1 MEKMKQT
8 IYAVIIFL
16 CVIATAHAKLQEGDN
31 LLGGTLGFWTPHS
44 TPTFGVNYE
53 YQITQAG
60 GGTISLGGIFRYWSY
75 TNDYPNGDSRKYSF
89 STFGVQSNYNFNQI
103 GDGKF
108 VPFVG
113 LVIGYNSVN
122 QTYTDVTHH
131 GIYETDVSY
140 TSGAWLWAQGGMRY
154 FFSNNV
160 AGAVRLNLGNN
171 DYYTIELGVDFKF

>member
-1 MEKMKQT
+1 MKTT
-8 IYAVIIFL
+8 IYTIIFL
-16 CVIATAHAKLQEGDN
+16 LCFMATSFGQLQERDN
-31 LLGGTLGFWTPHS
+31 LLGATIGFWAPKS
-44 TPTFGVNYE
+44 SPTFGVNYE

-60 GGTISLGGIFRYWSY
+60 PGTISLGGIFRYWAW
-75 TNDYPNGDSRKYSF
+75 THDYNNGDSRKYSF

-108 VPFVG
+108 VPFLG
-113 LVIGYNSVN
+113 LVIGYNSIT
-122 QTYTDVTHH
+122 QTF
-131 GIYETDVSY
+131 TDVSHNVINETDITY
-140 TSGAWLWAQGGMRY
+140 TSGAWLWGQAGMRY